1 MEEAKLSPPEKPSGQ
16 PNKRRGISP
25 SSPHPYLFLS
35 STSKQKVSFN
45 RSVII
50 NGLLPST
57 SFWTALKV
65 RWAVVIP

>member
-16 PNKRRGISP
+16 PNKRRSISP
-25 SSPHPYLFLS
+25 SSLHPYLFLS
-35 STSKQKVSFN
+35 PTSKQKVSFN

-65 RWAVVIP
+65 R